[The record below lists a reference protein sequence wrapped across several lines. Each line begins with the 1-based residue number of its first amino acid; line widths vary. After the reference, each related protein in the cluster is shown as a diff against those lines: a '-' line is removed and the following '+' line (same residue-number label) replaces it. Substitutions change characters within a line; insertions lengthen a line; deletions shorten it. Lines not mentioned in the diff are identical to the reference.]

1 MNQWIPLYT
10 IARKEIVRILRIWQP
25 TITPPIITM
34 SLYFVIFGA
43 LIGSQISDIDGFT
56 YMQFIVPGVI
66 MMSIIMNSYTNTS
79 SSFFGNK
86 FQKSIEEILVSPTP
100 NSTIILGFVAGG
112 MFRGILVGFFVTL
125 VSLLFTDLMI
135 HNWLVLIVFLLLT
148 SFVFSVAGL
157 INGVF
162 AQKFDDVAI
171 IPTFVLTPLTYLGG
185 VFYSLSMLPGV
196 WQVIAQFNPIVYM
209 VNGFRYGFIGV
220 TDINIYFALFMLVIF
235 AIVFFNVALFLIK
248 KGIGLRS

>member
-1 MNQWIPLYT
+1 MNQWVPLYT
-10 IARKEIVRILRIWQP
+10 IARKEIVRILRIWQQ
-25 TITPPIITM
+25 TIIPPIITM

-56 YMQFIVPGVI
+56 YMQFIVPGII
-66 MMSIIMNSYTNTS
+66 MMSVIMNSYTNTS

-100 NSTIILGFVAGG
+100 NSTIIFGFVVGG

-148 SFVFSVAGL
+148 SFVFSLAGL

-185 VFYSLSMLPGV
+185 VFYSLSMLPGM

-220 TDINIYFALFMLVIF
+220 TDINIYFAFSMLVVF
-235 AIVFFNVALFLIK
+235 AVLFFVVALYLIK
-248 KGIGLRS
+248 KGVGLRN

>member
-1 MNQWIPLYT
+1 MNQLIPLYT
-10 IARKEIVRILRIWQP
+10 IARKEIVRIMRIWQQ
-25 TITPPIITM
+25 TIIPPVITM
-34 SLYFVIFGA
+34 TLYFVIFGA

-56 YMQFIVPGVI
+56 YMQFIVPGII
-66 MMSIIMNSYTNTS
+66 MMSVIMNSYTNTS

-86 FQKSIEEILVSPTP
+86 FQKSIEEILVSPTA

-125 VSLLFTDLMI
+125 VSLLFTKIAI
-135 HNWLVLIVFLLLT
+135 HNWLVLITFLLLT
-148 SFVFSVAGL
+148 AFVFSVAGL

-185 VFYSLSMLPGV
+185 VFYSLSMLPNV
-196 WQVIAQFNPIVYM
+196 WQVVAQVNPIVYM

-220 TDINIYFALFMLVIF
+220 SDINIFFALGMLVAF
-235 AIVFFNVALFLIK
+235 AVVFFVAALMLLK
-248 KGIGLRS
+248 KGIGLRN